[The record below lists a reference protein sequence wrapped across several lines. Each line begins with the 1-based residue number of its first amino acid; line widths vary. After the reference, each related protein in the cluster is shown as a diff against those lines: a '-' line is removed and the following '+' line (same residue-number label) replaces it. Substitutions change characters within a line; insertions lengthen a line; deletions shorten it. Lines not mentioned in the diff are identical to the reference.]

1 MSQRK
6 IDKRTKVKKPPAL
19 QLRVDPKL
27 AKARALR
34 REGEELSVYLDI
46 YQGKFDLDKSYDWEY
61 LRKKAGQY
69 KFSIGKLQKVLDRIW
84 ADAKRDYNKAGG
96 KNAAGRNEGQP
107 DQEATA
113 GGSKDVCDSS
123 GN

>member
-6 IDKRTKVKKPPAL
+6 IDKRTKTKKPPAL

-27 AKARALR
+27 AKARWLR
-34 REGEELSVYLDI
+34 REGEEISVYIDI
-46 YQGKFDLDKSYDWEY
+46 YQGKFDLEKRHDWEY
-61 LRKKAGQY
+61 LREKAGQY
-69 KFSIGKLQKVLDRIW
+69 KLSIGKLQKVLDRIW

-107 DQEATA
+107 DHEATA
-113 GGSKDVCDSS
+113 GEPKDVCDSS